1 MFVCNLIQYLLNNDQ
16 VTEGVHRENVEQ
28 GGGQQ
33 QQDGGI
39 ESKTEDPSS
48 LPGDPERPLE
58 NVGDGEFEADV
69 QRILMIQ

>member
-1 MFVCNLIQYLLNNDQ
+1 M
-16 VTEGVHRENVEQ
+16 TESVQQENVER
-28 GGGQQ
+28 GEQQ

-48 LPGDPERPLE
+48 LPGDPEQPLE